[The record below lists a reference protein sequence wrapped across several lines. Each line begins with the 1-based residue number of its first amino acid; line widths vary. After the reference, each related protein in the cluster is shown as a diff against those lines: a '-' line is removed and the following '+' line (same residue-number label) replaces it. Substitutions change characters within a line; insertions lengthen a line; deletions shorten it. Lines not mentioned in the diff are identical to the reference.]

1 MNYLVDPQTLVFN
14 SHRVNG
20 FTKMVGDENI
30 PFWDLLEV
38 ATDVAEEWTEDWDEE
53 EGFGSS
59 DMTFMIKSFIDEV
72 IWRHTSRKFM
82 TKFTPGL
89 SVVEYSE
96 ADHHAAVES
105 MEIGGQDMI
114 VKTSAAVHKLLD
126 AYERALN
133 AGDTYVAQLYLEAA
147 GREMNKEK

>member
-20 FTKMVGDENI
+20 FTKMVAKEQI
-30 PFWDLLEV
+30 PQWDLLEV
-38 ATDVAEEWTEDWDEE
+38 ATEIAEDWTSDWSEG

-59 DMTFMIKSFIDEV
+59 DMTYMIKDFIDTL
-72 IWRHTSRKFM
+72 ISSNYIKNGLGSGMYT

-96 ADHHAAVES
+96 ADHHASVER
-105 MEIGGQDMI
+105 MESGI
-114 VKTSAAVHKLLD
+114 
-126 AYERALN
+126 
-133 AGDTYVAQLYLEAA
+133 
-147 GREMNKEK
+147 